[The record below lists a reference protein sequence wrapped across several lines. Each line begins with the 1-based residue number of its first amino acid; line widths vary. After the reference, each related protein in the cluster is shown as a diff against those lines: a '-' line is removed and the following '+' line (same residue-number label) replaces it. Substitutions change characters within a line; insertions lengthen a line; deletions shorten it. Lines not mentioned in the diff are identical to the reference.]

1 MHHLPSPV
9 LALVDQETLGSR
21 LVEAAAAA
29 FAGGLAWLCLR
40 ARYADAEE
48 RTRLVLALREACPAA
63 AISVHGD
70 PGVCRALEVPG
81 LHLPSR
87 FDDVGGVRR
96 AFPGTIL
103 GVSCHGGAELEAAER
118 AGADY
123 ALLSPFFAPT
133 SKGAS
138 SPVLGPEGFRVALR
152 GRTVPV
158 LALGGL
164 TPERLALAAGAGAA
178 GAAVLGG
185 LFLVPDVT
193 SRARE
198 YREAAL
204 RAWGLPCPEPEAGPR
219 RQPSIPE

>member
-1 MHHLPSPV
+1 MHPLPFPV

-29 FAGGLAWLCLR
+29 VAGGLTWLCLR

-48 RTRLVLALREACPAA
+48 RTRLVLALREACPDAA
-63 AISVHGD
+63 LSVHGD
-70 PGVCRALEVPG
+70 AGVCRALEVPG
-81 LHLPSR
+81 LHLPSN
-87 FDDVGGVRR
+87 FGDVEGVRR
-96 AFPGTIL
+96 AFPSTIL
-103 GVSCHGGAELEAAER
+103 GVSCHGAAELEAAER

-133 SKGAS
+133 SKEAA
-138 SPVLGPEGFRVALR
+138 SPVLGPEGFRAALR
-152 GRTVPV
+152 GLTMPV

-185 LFLVPDVT
+185 LFLVSDVAC
-193 SRARE
+193 RARE
-198 YREAAL
+198 YRESAD
-204 RAWGLPCPEPEAGPR
+204 RAWALPRREPEAGPCR
-219 RQPSIPE
+219 PHCVPE